1 MKVVIEYNYPDDEEK
16 LRFDMCGE
24 TAVKAILSIREVLDG
39 GRSTKGDIISR
50 IDEITAKALQDFKR
64 V

>member
-1 MKVVIEYNYPDDEEK
+1 MRRNCGLPCAGR
-16 LRFDMCGE
+16 LR
-24 TAVKAILSIREVLDG
+24 LLDG

-50 IDEITAKALQDFKR
+50 IDEITAKALLDFKR